1 MSRHHVPK
9 LSRRRFAGT
18 ALAGAAASTTFSL
31 PFVHVANA
39 RQSGSASGEFTEWGF
54 GIQETNPLARS
65 RVLAFE
71 EAYPD
76 VKLNVVESFDE
87 QKLLTAAASD
97 SLPDAIWLSRFETA
111 TWAAR
116 GVLQPL
122 TEYIERDG
130 YDTSVFYEQALE
142 EASFEDE
149 IYGIPGGSD
158 VRALFVNLDMLEAA
172 GVNPDELDTSDWDAL
187 AELAGELVVRDG
199 DAITT
204 WGLDHKVQAD
214 NFWLWGIGNGGK
226 FLNDDATEATFNDE
240 KNVEALDWAFRAY
253 DTQGGLTDYRTVS
266 STWQGD
272 EQFARGQVA
281 MTLYEQWMLGGPVAT
296 VAPDLNFRVYPV
308 RANGSGPDGD
318 IVSYSGGNAW
328 YIPKG
333 AKNPD
338 AAWEFIS
345 FMHSD
350 ETWKLGADAVMAA
363 RVEQGRPYFP
373 SFTGKKT
380 ADDYQFNELYESVGP
395 AFDDAVQ
402 LFLEIADVSKNR
414 EIAKSPVAGQ
424 LQDILRQ
431 EGVEPALSG
440 NTSAQD
446 ALDDANT
453 SAQDAM
459 DSF

>member
-1 MSRHHVPK
+1 MARNTSRA
-9 LSRRRFAGT
+9 LSRRRFAGLS
-18 ALAGAAASTTFSL
+18 AAGAASAVFAVPNL
-31 PFVHVANA
+31 NLAGA
-39 RQSGSASGEFTEWGF
+39 RQSGSASGDLTEWGF

-65 RVLAFE
+65 RVLAFQ

-76 VKLNVVESFDE
+76 VNLNVVESFDE

-97 SLPDAIWLSRFETA
+97 SLPDVIWLSRFETA

-116 GVLQPL
+116 GVLRPL
-122 TEYIERDG
+122 TEYIERDS
-130 YDTSVFYEQALE
+130 YDISAFYEQAIQ

-149 IYGIPGGSD
+149 VYGIPGGSD
-158 VRALFVNLDMLEAA
+158 VRALFVNLDSLEAA
-172 GVNPDELDTSDWDAL
+172 GVSGDDLDTSDWEGL
-187 AELAGELVVRDG
+187 ADLGEKLVVRDG

-204 WGLDHKVQAD
+204 WGFDHKVQAN
-214 NFWLWGIGNGGK
+214 NFWLWGKGNGGT
-226 FLNDDATEATFNDE
+226 FMNEDGTEATFNHE
-240 KNVEALDWAFRAY
+240 KNVEALDWAYRAY
-253 DTQGGLTDYRTVS
+253 EKQGGFTDYRTVA

-296 VAPDLNFRVYPV
+296 VAPDLNFKVYPV

-328 YIPKG
+328 YITSG

-350 ETWKLGADAVMAA
+350 ETWKLGADAVVAA
-363 RVEQGRPYFP
+363 REEQGRPYFP
-373 SFTGKKT
+373 SFTSRIA
-380 ADDYQFNELYESVGP
+380 ADEYQFNELYQSQSP
-395 AFDDAVQ
+395 AFDEAVA
-402 LFLEIADVSKNR
+402 LFAEIAQVSEAR
-414 EIAKSPVAGQ
+414 EISRSPVAGQ
-424 LQDILRQ
+424 LEDILAQ
-431 EGVEPALSG
+431 EALEPALAGTLSAQEALD
-440 NTSAQD
+440 NANQAAQD
-446 ALDDANT
+446 AI
-453 SAQDAM
+453 